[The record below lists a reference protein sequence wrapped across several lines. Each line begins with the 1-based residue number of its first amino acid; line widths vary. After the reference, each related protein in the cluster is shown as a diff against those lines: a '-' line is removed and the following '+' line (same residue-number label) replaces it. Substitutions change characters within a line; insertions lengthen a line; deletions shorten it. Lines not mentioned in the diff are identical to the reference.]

1 MKSNKKT
8 NIKNKNNQKAKTK
21 KNSRTNFHSENTN
34 VNANAN
40 GGGFLFGDS
49 PISQTPNKYICQYND
64 NAYKFNLKCLCC
76 RSNDKLFYIKTI
88 KQETTSLQLFDAGAL
103 ARNANAFI
111 CTNCGF
117 MQTYDSTLKYT
128 VKQ

>member
-8 NIKNKNNQKAKTK
+8 NIKNKNNNKTK
-21 KNSRTNFHSENTN
+21 KCSRTNFHSG
-34 VNANAN
+34 NAN

-64 NAYKFNLKCLCC
+64 NKYKFRLKCLCC
-76 RSNDKLFYIKTI
+76 RNNDKLFYIKTI

-111 CTNCGF
+111 CTKCGF

-128 VKQ
+128 VEQ